1 MMTNAFKNS
10 RSGYTLGCPR
20 PRFVGGVGIGTRST
34 NWTNVTSNESWNT
47 MRVPPI
53 LVAFNY
59 HNNRSTALLGQPPAW
74 LLIYDQASIKSTDV
88 TLARNVW
95 EGYAS
100 TVNCAG
106 WPTCTLPM
114 SASFTRAFMFD

>member
-1 MMTNAFKNS
+1 MPAS
-10 RSGYTLGCPR
+10 TLH
-20 PRFVGGVGIGTRST
+20 GGVGIGTRST

-74 LLIYDQASIKSTDV
+74 LLIYDQASINCSS
-88 TLARNVW
+88 LASSSSSLPTSRRRFNM
-95 EGYAS
+95 
-100 TVNCAG
+100 TVLRGGRVKRIECG
-106 WPTCTLPM
+106 HDCQ
-114 SASFTRAFMFD
+114 

>member
-74 LLIYDQASIKSTDV
+74 LLIYDQASSKSGSKNLV
-88 TLARNVW
+88 IIVSVGGKVISW
-95 EGYAS
+95 EVGAI
-100 TVNCAG
+100 
-106 WPTCTLPM
+106 
-114 SASFTRAFMFD
+114 R

>member
-10 RSGYTLGCPR
+10 RSGCTLGCPR

-34 NWTNVTSNESWNT
+34 NWTNVTSNESWNN

-59 HNNRSTALLGQPPAW
+59 HKNRSTALLGQPPAW
-74 LLIYDQASIKSTDV
+74 LLIYDQASINLDESKSCALISIPCPKYRCNV
-88 TLARNVW
+88 LTLSYTPA
-95 EGYAS
+95 Y
-100 TVNCAG
+100 
-106 WPTCTLPM
+106 
-114 SASFTRAFMFD
+114 